1 MITIVEEGR
10 NCFFEKLQQFLG
22 LDPSRRCASA
32 RRAFCKRVQLEPK
45 DAVAKNM
52 TLEQRIDQLPELPVE
67 TCEVLSELGHA
78 DNVSIVTIRPEQASQ
93 AG

>member
-1 MITIVEEGR
+1 M
-10 NCFFEKLQQFLG
+10 QFLSFC
-22 LDPSRRCASA
+22 P
-32 RRAFCKRVQLEPK
+32 RRAAAPVLGGHFVSAFSWSQR

-67 TCEVLSELGHA
+67 TFEVLSELGHA
-78 DNVSIVTIRPEQASQ
+78 DNVPIVTIRPEQASH